1 MVTAQESTQ
10 PYATGESGER
20 RRAGAADGIYRQV
33 NERIRELWRSYDFG
47 SPMQLFCECSEPGCA
62 APLPVDQDRYDVV
75 RVFEGRSIVAPEH
88 APAGA
93 HVVERLPEY
102 WVVQEQR

>member
-47 SPMQLFCECSEPGCA
+47 SPMQLFCECSE
-62 APLPVDQDRYDVV
+62 QDRYDVV